1 VAAVDDDEVRR
12 VARRLRDLVEPVA
25 ANVYF
30 ARPARA
36 RYEALGLSYAPGY
49 FASRGACLGQVPGEV
64 IAAAFGVFKP
74 AAVVA
79 AVHEAWAKTDA
90 ATILAAREAGAV
102 ESLEQ
107 IFGADAR
114 AAEIERAVP
123 RATEL
128 LREAAAAAPPGEGRA
143 LYSGLSSLGYP
154 GTPIGDLWRACDL
167 VREHRGDSHVI
178 AWVAHGLDP
187 IEATITTE
195 LWWRLPLRSYVRTR
209 YWTDDEI
216 DGAIDNLRRRG
227 LVDGDALT
235 ADGESLRAEIEACTD
250 RQERPIAAAIAG
262 HAEEL
267 FALLTPL
274 AEAVL
279 AAKGYPADPR
289 RMTRP

>member
-128 LREAAAAAPPGEGRA
+128 LREAAATAPPGEGRA

-154 GTPIGDLWRACDL
+154 GTPSG
-167 VREHRGDSHVI
+167 
-178 AWVAHGLDP
+178 DP

-262 HAEEL
+262 RAEEL